1 MSFNRMLW
9 HFVELWAVVVMV
21 CWAQWMALVCIQCA
35 HTQFSAVLMPCSNSC
50 SSLIYSCSVACVQV
64 LLQHYSQLTVFD
76 VQQCAYSCCCIIVIP
91 AVHRLCRLVYDNSD
105 SDAGCSD
112 FELIWSGRI
121 CTCCTSI
128 SIWFRWQCHW
138 NTIVACGV
146 FRTQWGNAFGVWHL
160 DTILVYVCLCD
171 IWVQLI
177 FQSVNSIECRCAEH
191 SALRWLLYWSLWWCA
206 WQLY

>member
-1 MSFNRMLW
+1 
-9 HFVELWAVVVMV
+9 MV

-35 HTQFSAVLMPCSNSC
+35 HTQFSAVLMPCNNSC
-50 SSLIYSCSVACVQV
+50 FSLIYSCSAACVQV

-121 CTCCTSI
+121 WVAYMHLLHIYQYMVSVTMPLKYHSCVRCVS
-128 SIWFRWQCHW
+128 
-138 NTIVACGV
+138 NTVRHV
-146 FRTQWGNAFGVWHL
+146 FGVWHL
-160 DTILVYVCLCD
+160 GTILVYVCLCD

-206 WQLY
+206 WQLD